1 MLDVTPEESRLEG
14 LAGLGVGVKTGSLR
28 INIACVLTSTT
39 EYSTTDHGTLRVTVE
54 DNQGVRAL
62 GIVLCDL
69 PDAVDGTLLDGR
81 AVRDTKSAIEDD
93 VHVVASE
100 ALGLKF
106 CAGSI
111 AKW

>member
-1 MLDVTPEESRLEG
+1 MLDVTPEENRLEG
-14 LAGLGVGVKTGSLR
+14 LAGLGVGIKTGSLW

-39 EYSTTDHGTLRVTVE
+39 ECSTTDHGTLRVTVE

-69 PDAVDGTLLDGR
+69 PDAVDGALLDGR
-81 AVRDTKSAIEDD
+81 AVWDTKSGIEDN
-93 VHVVASE
+93 VHVITSE
-100 ALGLKF
+100 AFGLKL
-106 CAGSI
+106 CASSI